1 MVGQRFPS
9 FVDSL
14 PLTATGKLW
23 KAEMKKQWKD
33 FSFGS

>member
-1 MVGQRFPS
+1 VE

-23 KAEMKKQWKD
+23 KADLKRKYRD
-33 FSFGS
+33 RSAG